1 MTFAGR
7 YLKDHLSVILM
18 ECLFVFIFAV
28 VFSLYHLPLA
38 AVFYPSLLCFLAGAA
53 FLGQGLYRA
62 YERHKRLVHFQSL
75 GGAEVRE
82 VLEKDFQGKGTV
94 LEKDY
99 QSIIENLWGEMQRR
113 EDETAAAHREMKD
126 YFTVWVHQIKTPI
139 ASIRLSLTGEDTVLS
154 RKMASDILHMEQYVD
169 MVLTY
174 FKTGDHSSDYVFSH
188 VNLDDVIR
196 ENIRK
201 LRGDFIIKKLAL
213 IYEPLEETVVS
224 DEKWLS
230 FVIEQV
236 LSNALKYTQE
246 GSVTIYL
253 EKPGILC
260 IRDTGIGIAK
270 EELPRIFEKGFT
282 GEKGRE
288 DKRATG
294 LGLYLCRQICE
305 RIGAKIWADS
315 KVEQGTAV
323 KIDFRGGKEIVTKM

>member
-7 YLKDHLSVILM
+7 YLREHLSVICI
-18 ECLFVFIFAV
+18 EILFVCIFAV

-38 AVFYPSLLCFLAGAA
+38 AVLYPAFLCFLAGAV
-53 FLGQGLYRA
+53 FFCFRMHRA
-62 YERHKRLVHFQSL
+62 YVGHKRLVLLQSL
-75 GGAEVRE
+75 KGTKVWE
-82 VLEKDFQGKGTV
+82 VLEKDFPGKGNIQ
-94 LEKDY
+94 EKDY
-99 QSIIENLWGEMQRR
+99 RRIIENLCGELRGR
-113 EDETAAAHREMKD
+113 EEETAAAYREMKD

-139 ASIRLSLTGEDTVLS
+139 ASIRLSLSGEDTLLS

-174 FKTGDHSSDYVFSH
+174 FKMGGHSSDYVFSD
-188 VNLDDVIR
+188 VNLDEVIR

-201 LRGDFIIKKLAL
+201 LRGDFIMKKLAL
-213 IYEPLEETVVS
+213 IYEPIKETVVS

-246 GSVTIYL
+246 GSVTIFL

-260 IRDTGIGIAK
+260 IRDTGIGIAPQ
-270 EELPRIFEKGFT
+270 ELPRIFEKGFT

-294 LGLYLCRQICE
+294 IGLYLCRQICDK
-305 RIGAKIWADS
+305 IGAKIWAES
-315 KVEQGTAV
+315 REESGTTV
-323 KIDFRGGKEIVTKM
+323 KIDLRGGKEIVTKL